1 LIFEFVYNNIEWQPG
16 WGVMK
21 GALGALLDGSA
32 CAFDQ
37 SMLLVALLRQA
48 GFTANYVL
56 GQINM
61 PVAQYDAWFG
71 TDSSS
76 NSYCCYYYAQYANI
90 PGSVPTWDGTK
101 WNMTMSHVWVQVV
114 VSGTT
119 YVLDPS
125 LKSYTRK
132 TPVAGLASILG
143 YNAATFLSDAE
154 SGATIDG
161 GGNFVQNMNTTN
173 VRADLTT
180 MTSNLITYIQN
191 NAIGSAPAGT
201 ATVDDILGGQA
212 ITPVTL
218 PFVWQTAL
226 SYELAGDVPTIWTG
240 DVPLAYKTT
249 LQIQYPHTVSGWAI
263 DQTFTSDQLAGT
275 RLTLTFDGGL
285 HPVLSLN
292 GTVQATGSE
301 AQGVGSWNSVRI
313 TVNHNAYASQPPA
326 AQWWQSFI
334 YASTDNLYLI
344 GNAWGSAGRGQADY
358 HKNQAAGIEAAG
370 FVATE
375 PVVGELMSIIWW
387 NWVAQTS
394 RVGDLAG
401 RINSTYMNFF
411 HQVGMV
417 YNMANNVA
425 QTAHSGTDIGGVS
438 GFSSTL
444 NYDFTQ
450 LSRTNTVVAMHGV
463 ALEAATLEQF
473 TGLVPAATTTTIIDK
488 ANRTA
493 AVTIGGTVTV
503 GNTLTITVNDAALAG
518 GTRSDTYTVVG
529 GDTLTT
535 IATTL
540 AAAINAD
547 SNLSAIGVTASSN
560 GPVILISSTSV
571 NQTTYSSSTSVGA
584 TETISIAFLKIYK
597 GTSTNWNSG
606 ANISAALVANGY
618 NSTDMSNIYSSYL
631 SGGNNSVVLADQPS
645 LLVNNSFTGWGDWI
659 FPTYSNNGGAFG
671 LINNVAKGG
680 LHVSCGFV
688 FVDEQGNVYVGP
700 PTCTVADTSG
710 ADGNTDPQ
718 PKPNPGN
725 NPNGQTQSNEPIGLF
740 SGDYFYNRT
749 DISVGSQG
757 FPYGLGFSRFYNSSN
772 QYKTGPL
779 GWGWTHNHLINA
791 KVNSNGLMAMGDLF
805 AAQGAACITE
815 LFVAMDIATDTTQPI
830 AKMVTLSIAD
840 KWWVDQLVNNTVVI
854 LMAENSYIFV
864 KQPNGSYTAP
874 AAFPSTLTLSG
885 GLYTL
890 TTPQGVKFNFNSK
903 GHLSTWVSPAG
914 VTVTY
919 TYTSGLLT
927 SISNGLGRTITLN
940 YTGNKL
946 TSVTDGNGRT
956 VQYGYDGSG
965 NLGTF
970 TDATSNAITY
980 QYDQPGRL
988 TKVFLPRNLVT
999 PIVTNVYDS
1008 LSRVKT
1014 QSNTRSQQWSY
1025 YFAGARTQ
1033 EVDPL
1038 GNSTVSYFNR
1048 LGQTTR
1054 FINALGFETDSQ
1066 YDGMNRLT
1074 KTTLPEGNAVQLT
1087 YDANNNVLTKTFV
1100 PKSGSGLSNIVFTY
1114 TYDPTWAKLKTVVD
1128 GNSKT
1133 YTYGYDSVTGNLLTI
1148 TKPVVGGLTPKRT
1161 LKYNSRGQLL
1171 SAIDETGIQ
1180 SQLTYDVST
1189 EKLLSSI
1196 GNTNWLCTVGGTA
1209 TVGNVL
1215 TITVHDAGLAG
1226 GVKSDSYTVV
1236 GGDTLATIA
1245 AGLAAVIN
1253 ADTALAALGIV
1264 AYVNGAVLSLSTSS
1278 GNTTTFTGSTS
1289 GGATETLT
1297 FAAGLNLTASFG
1309 YDSVGNA
1316 NSVTDPNT
1324 NQTTFVFDNER
1335 RLTKVTSA
1343 SPFNFVQN
1351 RSYDV
1356 NGNLSSV
1363 QRQVTSAPTWQT
1375 VSYAYTLTDKV
1386 FTVTDPLGHL
1396 TTWVYDGADRVQTVT
1411 DAQGRVFQYAYDALN
1426 RISTVTDP
1434 SSTISDT
1441 ETYTNNGL
1449 KKSTKDGSNNLTQYA
1464 YDGLDRPSLT
1474 TFADSTTNQF
1484 TSYDGNGNLLTAVTR
1499 SGSSITLTYDA
1510 LNRLSTKAP
1519 AGQATVTYGYDLANR
1534 LNSISK
1540 PTVGGDPST
1549 GTFQRFFDTSGRF
1562 TQEQYPDGKTVTH
1575 VLDSNGNRTKTTWP
1589 DGYFVT
1595 RSFDQL
1601 NRLTNI
1607 YLNGSGTPSLTYS
1620 YDQLSRRSSVA
1631 MGNGASTSYSFS
1643 INNDLS
1649 ALVNNF
1655 VGSANSYSLTRNN
1668 VGQILGFG
1676 VSDSSF
1682 VWHPAGTGTTSYGT
1696 ADNVNKYPTV
1706 GGATLTY
1713 DGNKNLTFDGTW
1725 TYSYDT
1731 ENHLL
1736 SATSGGVTANY
1747 VYDPNGRQAQKTV
1760 SGTATRFIYD
1770 GLRLIATYD
1779 GSGTLLNRY
1788 VHGPGVDEPAI
1799 QVTSGGVQ
1807 SFFHRDFQGSVVST
1821 TNSSG
1826 AVTNKYAY
1834 SPFGESAAL
1843 SGTIFGYTGQRY
1855 DTETGLYYYKAR
1867 YYSPAIGRFL
1877 QTDPIG
1883 YAGGDL
1889 NLYNYVGNDPLN
1901 HRDPLGLTQQG
1912 NNTSHSYGGNSPGE
1926 AAPGWG
1932 PVDPFGNPYDL
1943 TIPINGK
1950 GNGSG
1955 SDANAPSNW
1964 TNPGHGIS
1972 NGPGTVASGAG
1983 QSGPDTWGNYVKYYP
1998 GTRWSS
2004 ADQAVT
2010 YELGMIYPV
2019 ILQSGLEQGG
2029 YVYGNPTDGYA
2040 VTWPSQ
2046 GNNISISY
2054 GPPPADVVGQYHGHP
2069 GGSIYAD
2076 MFSWADINNVEA
2088 AANNSNQAQLSFV
2101 ATPNAG
2107 GPGMP
2112 GVQLYIAQP
2121 GIFNVPNPLSLS
2133 QVRNW
2138 YTGPGVFIVGGPLKM
2153 SN

>member
-1 LIFEFVYNNIEWQPG
+1 MSQTSNSNAAVPQPPLPPQPPVISRPPLPPVPTTGPSSENNVRAATPGWQFQPANPGTFADVSKVVNARVIDPSKIYNNGLSPEYAAQTGQSPKTAIHANFASNTVQGPASIVELARALQNDPQLIFEFVYNNIEWQPG

-21 GALGALLDGSA
+21 GALGALLDGSG

-76 NSYCCYYYAQYANI
+76 NSYCCYWYAQYANI
-90 PGSVPTWDGTK
+90 PGTAPTWDGTK

-125 LKSYTRK
+125 KKSYTRK

-143 YNAATFLSDAE
+143 YNATTFLSDAE

-161 GGNFVQNMNTTN
+161 SGNFVQNMNTTN

-212 ITPVTL
+212 INPITL
-218 PFVWQTAL
+218 PFTWQTTL
-226 SYELAGDVPTIWTG
+226 SYELSGDVPTIWTG

-275 RLTLTFDGGL
+275 RLTLTFDVGL

-301 AQGVGSWNSVRI
+301 AQGVGTWNSVRI

-344 GNAWGSAGRGQADY
+344 GNAWGGVGAGQRDY
-358 HKNQAAGIEAAG
+358 HNQQVQAIEATT
-370 FVATE
+370 FTNQE
-375 PVVGELMSIIWW
+375 PVIGELMSVIWF
-387 NWVAQTS
+387 NWAAQTS
-394 RVGDLAG
+394 RAADLVG

-411 HQVGMV
+411 HQVGIV
-417 YNMANNVA
+417 SNRYNSGTSRAS
-425 QTAHSGTDIGGVS
+425 SGTDIGGVS

-463 ALEAATLEQF
+463 ALEAASLAQF
-473 TGLVPAATTTTIIDK
+473 TASNPGASTTTIIDK
-488 ANRTA
+488 SNRTA
-493 AVTIGGTVTV
+493 AVTLGGTVTV
-503 GNTLTITVNDAALAG
+503 GNTLTITVNDAALSG
-518 GTRSDTYTVVG
+518 GTKSETYTVVG

-535 IATTL
+535 IATSLTTL
-540 AAAINAD
+540 INAD
-547 SNLSAIGVTASSN
+547 SSLAAIGVTATSN
-560 GPVILISSTSV
+560 GAVILVSSTSV
-571 NQTTYSSSTSVGA
+571 NQTTYASSTSGGA

-606 ANISAALVANGY
+606 ANISATLVANGY
-618 NSTDMSNIYSSYL
+618 NSTDMSNIYSGYL
-631 SGGNNSVVLADQPS
+631 SGGNNSAVIADHPNLQ
-645 LLVNNSFTGWGDWI
+645 VNNAFTGWGDWI
-659 FPTYSNNGGAFG
+659 LPTYSNNGGAFG

-680 LHVSCGFV
+680 QGRECNAVVITGGQIVSACTGS
-688 FVDEQGNVYVGP
+688 DSTGGNG
-700 PTCTVADTSG
+700 SG
-710 ADGNTDPQ
+710 SSST
-718 PKPNPGN
+718 NPGN
-725 NPNGQTQSNEPIGLF
+725 NPGGQSQGNDPIGLF
-740 SGDYFYNRT
+740 SGDYFYDRT
-749 DISVGSQG
+749 DMTVGSQK
-757 FPYGLGFSRFYNSSN
+757 FPYGIGFGRFYNSRN
-772 QYKTGPL
+772 QYKTGVL
-779 GWGWTHNHLINA
+779 GWGWTHTHNITIGIG
-791 KVNSNGLMAMGDLF
+791 SDGLLAMGDQF
-805 AAQGAACITE
+805 AIQGAASIAE
-815 LFVAMDIATDTTQPI
+815 FYVAMDIATDTAQPI
-830 AKMVTLSIAD
+830 AKVVTLSLAD
-840 KWWVDQLVNNTVVI
+840 KWWVDQLVNNTAAVSFPEDTHV
-854 LMAENSYIFV
+854 FV
-864 KQPNGSYTAP
+864 RQPNGSYTAP
-874 AAFPSTLTLSG
+874 SAFASTLTLAA

-890 TTPQGVKFNFNSK
+890 TTPQGLKFNFNS
-903 GHLSTWVSPAG
+903 SNQISSWVSPAG

-927 SISNGLGRTITLN
+927 SISNGLGRTLTLN
-940 YTGNKL
+940 YTSGKL

-988 TKVFLPRNLVT
+988 TKVFLPRNPAT

-1038 GNSTVSYFNR
+1038 GNSNVSYFNR
-1048 LGQTTR
+1048 LGKTTR
-1054 FINALGFETDSQ
+1054 FINALGFEADSQ

-1133 YTYGYDSVTGNLLTI
+1133 YTYSYDSVTGNLLTV

-1171 SAIDETGIQ
+1171 SSIDETGIQ
-1180 SQLTYDVST
+1180 SQLTYDAST

-1196 GNTNWLCTVGGTA
+1196 GNTNWLCTIGGTV

-1236 GGDTLATIA
+1236 GGDTLPTIA

-1264 AYVNGAVLSLSTSS
+1264 AYVNGAVLSLSTSP

-1309 YDSVGNA
+1309 YDPVGNA

-1375 VSYAYTLTDKV
+1375 VSYTYTLTDKV

-1449 KKSTKDGSNNLTQYA
+1449 RKSTKDGSNNLTQYA

-1499 SGSSITLTYDA
+1499 SGNSITLTYDA

-1519 AGQATVTYGYDLANR
+1519 AGQTTVTYGYDLANR

-1549 GTFQRFFDTSGRF
+1549 GNFQRFFDTAGRF
-1562 TQEQYPDGKTVTH
+1562 NQEQYPDGKAVTH

-1595 RSFDQL
+1595 RAFDQL

-1631 MGNGASTSYSFS
+1631 IGNGASTSYSFS
-1643 INNDLS
+1643 MNNDLS
-1649 ALVNNF
+1649 SLVNNF

-1668 VGQILGFG
+1668 VGQILGLG

-1682 VWHPAGTGTTSYGT
+1682 VWHPAGTGTTSYGA

-1725 TYSYDT
+1725 TYSFDT

-1736 SATSGGVTANY
+1736 SATSGGVTASY
-1747 VYDPNGRQAQKTV
+1747 VYDPYQRQAQKTV

-1807 SFFHRDFQGSVVST
+1807 SFFHRDFQGSVVAT

-1826 AVTNKYAY
+1826 AVTNKYTY

-1843 SGTIFGYTGQRY
+1843 SSTIFGYTGQRY
-1855 DTETGLYYYKAR
+1855 DAETGLY
-1867 YYSPAIGRFL
+1867 
-1877 QTDPIG
+1877 
-1883 YAGGDL
+1883 
-1889 NLYNYVGNDPLN
+1889 
-1901 HRDPLGLTQQG
+1901 
-1912 NNTSHSYGGNSPGE
+1912 
-1926 AAPGWG
+1926 
-1932 PVDPFGNPYDL
+1932 
-1943 TIPINGK
+1943 
-1950 GNGSG
+1950 
-1955 SDANAPSNW
+1955 
-1964 TNPGHGIS
+1964 
-1972 NGPGTVASGAG
+1972 
-1983 QSGPDTWGNYVKYYP
+1983 
-1998 GTRWSS
+1998 
-2004 ADQAVT
+2004 
-2010 YELGMIYPV
+2010 
-2019 ILQSGLEQGG
+2019 
-2029 YVYGNPTDGYA
+2029 
-2040 VTWPSQ
+2040 
-2046 GNNISISY
+2046 
-2054 GPPPADVVGQYHGHP
+2054 
-2069 GGSIYAD
+2069 
-2076 MFSWADINNVEA
+2076 
-2088 AANNSNQAQLSFV
+2088 
-2101 ATPNAG
+2101 
-2107 GPGMP
+2107 
-2112 GVQLYIAQP
+2112 
-2121 GIFNVPNPLSLS
+2121 
-2133 QVRNW
+2133 
-2138 YTGPGVFIVGGPLKM
+2138 
-2153 SN
+2153 

>member
-1 LIFEFVYNNIEWQPG
+1 
-16 WGVMK
+16 
-21 GALGALLDGSA
+21 
-32 CAFDQ
+32 
-37 SMLLVALLRQA
+37 
-48 GFTANYVL
+48 
-56 GQINM
+56 
-61 PVAQYDAWFG
+61 
-71 TDSSS
+71 
-76 NSYCCYYYAQYANI
+76 
-90 PGSVPTWDGTK
+90 
-101 WNMTMSHVWVQVV
+101 MTMSHVWVQVV

-161 GGNFVQNMNTTN
+161 SGNFVQNMNTTN

-212 ITPVTL
+212 INAITL
-218 PFVWQTAL
+218 PFTWQTSL

-275 RLTLTFDGGL
+275 RLTLTFDVGL

-301 AQGVGSWNSVRI
+301 AQGVGTWNSVRI

-344 GNAWGSAGRGQADY
+344 GNAWGGLGRGQIDY
-358 HKNQAAGIEAAG
+358 HAQQSAAAN
-370 FVATE
+370 ATSGSTNE
-375 PVVGELMSIIWW
+375 LTVGELMSVLWFKW
-387 NWVAQTS
+387 AAQAS
-394 RVGDLAG
+394 RVGDLVG

-411 HQVGMV
+411 HQVGIV
-417 YNMANNVA
+417 YNKANSVA
-425 QTAHSGTDIGGVS
+425 QTASAGTDIGGVS

-463 ALEAATLEQF
+463 ALEAAALAQF
-473 TGLVPAATTTTIIDK
+473 TGVPPGVSTTTIVDK
-488 ANRTA
+488 SNRTA
-493 AVTIGGTVTV
+493 AVTLGGTVTV
-503 GNTLTITVNDAALAG
+503 GNTLTITVNDAALSG
-518 GTRSDTYTVVG
+518 GTRSETYTVVG

-535 IATTL
+535 IAAGLTSL
-540 AAAINAD
+540 INAD
-547 SNLSAIGVTASSN
+547 SNLSAIGVTATSN
-560 GPVILISSTSV
+560 GAVILVSSSSV
-571 NQTTYSSSTSVGA
+571 NQTTYTSSTSGGA

-606 ANISAALVANGY
+606 ANISATLVANGY
-618 NSTDMSNIYSSYL
+618 NSTDMSNIYSGYL
-631 SGGNNSVVLADQPS
+631 SGGNNSAVIADHPNLQ
-645 LLVNNSFTGWGDWI
+645 VNNAFTGWGDWI

-680 LHVSCGFV
+680 QSVSCGFV
-688 FVDEQGNVYVGP
+688 FVDEQGNVYTGP
-700 PTCTVADTSG
+700 PVCVSADTSN
-710 ADGNTDPQ
+710 GNGGEDPQ
-718 PKPNPGN
+718 PQPMPEVDIVHL
-725 NPNGQTQSNEPIGLF
+725 QWEIIQQQSQEPIGLY
-740 SGDYFYNRT
+740 SGDYYHYRT
-749 DISVGSQG
+749 DISVGSQA
-757 FPYGLGFSRFYNSSN
+757 FPYGLSFGRTYSSAK
-772 QYKTGPL
+772 QYERSTL
-779 GWGWTHNHLINA
+779 GRGWNHSHIITATPGSDGML
-791 KVNSNGLMAMGDLF
+791 AMGSMSAIQS
-805 AAQGAACITE
+805 AANLAA
-815 LFVAMDIATDTTQPI
+815 LYVAMDIATDSTQPV
-830 AKMVTLSIAD
+830 AKLVTMNIAD
-840 KWWVDQLVNNTVVI
+840 KWWVDQLINNVVVI
-854 LMAENSYIFV
+854 RIGKAIVGFTR
-864 KQPNGSYTAP
+864 QPNGTYTAP
-874 AAFPSTLTLSG
+874 TMMPGTLTLVG

-890 TTPQGVKFNFNSK
+890 TTPQGIKYNFNSSGK
-903 GHLSTWVSPAG
+903 ISTLVYPSGVS
-914 VTVTY
+914 VTY
-919 TYTSGLLT
+919 TYSSGLLST
-927 SISNGLGRTITLN
+927 ISNGLGRTLTLN
-940 YTGNKL
+940 YTGSLL
-946 TSVTDGNGRT
+946 TSVTDGNGRS
-956 VQYGYDGSG
+956 VQYGYDGNN
-965 NLGTF
+965 NLTTF
-970 TDATSNAITY
+970 TDAASNSITY

-988 TKVFLPRNLVT
+988 TKVFLPLNPAT

-1038 GNSTVSYFNR
+1038 GNSNVSYFNR
-1048 LGQTTR
+1048 LGKTTR

-1066 YDGMNRLT
+1066 YDGLNRLT

-1133 YTYGYDSVTGNLLTI
+1133 YTYSYDSVTGNLLTI
-1148 TKPVVGGLTPKRT
+1148 TKPVVGSLTPKRT

-1196 GNTNWLCTVGGTA
+1196 GNTNWLCTVGGTV

-1226 GVKSDSYTVV
+1226 GVKSDSYTVI
-1236 GGDTLATIA
+1236 GGDTLTTIA

-1264 AYVNGAVLSLSTSS
+1264 AYVNGAVLSLSTSP

-1499 SGSSITLTYDA
+1499 SGNSITLTYDA

-1643 INNDLS
+1643 MNNDLS
-1649 ALVNNF
+1649 ALANNF

-1668 VGQILGFG
+1668 VSQIIGLG
-1676 VSDSSF
+1676 VSDNSF
-1682 VWHPAGTGTTSYGT
+1682 VWHPAGTGTTSYGA

-1725 TYSYDT
+1725 TYSFDT

-1736 SATSGGVTANY
+1736 SATSGGVTASY
-1747 VYDPNGRQAQKTV
+1747 VYDPYQRQAQKTV
-1760 SGTATRFIYD
+1760 SGTVTRFIYD

-1788 VHGPGVDEPAI
+1788 IHGPGVDEPAI

-1807 SFFHRDFQGSVVST
+1807 SFFHQDFQGSVVAT
-1821 TNSSG
+1821 TSSSG

-1843 SGTIFGYTGQRY
+1843 SGTIFGHTGQRY
-1855 DTETGLYYYKAR
+1855 DAETGLYYYKAR

-1889 NLYNYVGNDPLN
+1889 NLYTYVGNDPLN
-1901 HRDPLGLTQQG
+1901 KRDPLGLAAQG
-1912 NNTSHSYGGNSPGE
+1912 NNNNHGN
-1926 AAPGWG
+1926 
-1932 PVDPFGNPYDL
+1932 
-1943 TIPINGK
+1943 
-1950 GNGSG
+1950 
-1955 SDANAPSNW
+1955 
-1964 TNPGHGIS
+1964 
-1972 NGPGTVASGAG
+1972 NGPGDMAYGNNVNFDPEGRMVDENGMPIIIGQDQIEQVGDIQTDQNTGDRFSDYKLPGDDYWQPGEPWDPWKINRWADEFVRLNKESLDQNSVDRSALKDFLTHAIAAG
-1983 QSGPDTWGNYVKYYP
+1983 SLARG
-1998 GTRWSS
+1998 GTRASKISIRSTIW
-2004 ADQAVT
+2004 
-2010 YELGMIYPV
+2010 E
-2019 ILQSGLEQGG
+2019 GLEFFPLFQNQWNSTGLRNVAFDTSSNEIG
-2029 YVYGNPTDGYA
+2029 IQFGLSSKNMSEADMVGNIIDYGIRK
-2040 VTWPSQ
+2040 SQ
-2046 GNNISISY
+2046 
-2054 GPPPADVVGQYHGHP
+2054 QP
-2069 GGSIYAD
+2069 GG
-2076 MFSWADINNVEA
+2076 
-2088 AANNSNQAQLSFV
+2088 L
-2101 ATPNAG
+2101 
-2107 GPGMP
+2107 
-2112 GVQLYIAQP
+2112 GVQ
-2121 GIFNVPNPLSLS
+2121 
-2133 QVRNW
+2133 
-2138 YTGPGVFIVGGPLKM
+2138 
-2153 SN
+2153 